1 MSSYGALLII
11 IKEAMNPEMKK
22 HLGDAHMHF
31 NPVLGP
37 LIPIIFIGVSSI
49 ILLCVTSVGM
59 STGVSDTR
67 AKNMTIVVA
76 VFFVAGI
83 VVMCIW
89 GRASEETR
97 KKFGK
102 ALYIGMIAAFLI
114 TVICDILALVWW
126 DDLETEHP
134 KGVTIAQFVVTMILS
149 VALSVLCAFWPKFM
163 KKSE

>member
-1 MSSYGALLII
+1 
-11 IKEAMNPEMKK
+11 MKR

-37 LIPIIFIGVSSI
+37 LIPIIFIGVSGTI
-49 ILLCVTSVGM
+49 MLCLTSM
-59 STGVSDTR
+59 SMSSGVSDTQ
-67 AKNMTIVVA
+67 AWNLTVVVT
-76 VFFVAGI
+76 VFFVVGI
-83 VVMCIW
+83 VQMCIW

-102 ALYIGMIAAFLI
+102 GLYIGTVAAFSI
-114 TVICDILALVWW
+114 TVICDIIALVRW
-126 DDLETEHP
+126 DDAETEHP

-163 KKSE
+163 KKSQ

>member
-1 MSSYGALLII
+1 
-11 IKEAMNPEMKK
+11 MNPEMKK

-37 LIPIIFIGVSSI
+37 LIPILIIGISLT
-49 ILLCVTSVGM
+49 ILLCVTSM
-59 STGVSDTR
+59 SMASGASDTR
-67 AKNMTIVVA
+67 AKNMTIVVT
-76 VFFVAGI
+76 VFFVVGI
-83 VVMCIW
+83 IVMCIW

-102 ALYIGMIAAFLI
+102 ALYIGTVAAFSI
-114 TVICDILALVWW
+114 TVICDIIALVWW
-126 DDLETEHP
+126 DDVETDNP
-134 KGVTIAQFVVTMILS
+134 KGVTTAQFVVKMILS